1 MVQGDIKKNDL
12 NSFVKRVQEHM
23 ERFVEHAEPN
33 LMLAA
38 IMGGFGFPLYYFVLH
53 DFYPQSYENLPLR
66 LLNSVVCFSWGAYRF
81 MPDWIKRFFPVY
93 FIISVLYII
102 PYYFSFM
109 LLKNEFSTV
118 WVMST
123 MGGLILMTLLVYDW
137 KYLCGMI
144 VSGYG
149 LAWMTVFFIDGK
161 VSYTY
166 FREVYIFVYMFSVMG
181 SIIAT
186 HKRQT
191 INRIR
196 MVFMRSLSG
205 TIAHEMRNPLNAIVN
220 AIEAIQSILPE
231 RPSASSRE
239 EIFMISR
246 NSLEAVNDVIDEAS
260 DIVRRGNKIIDSILT
275 AMQGGEVDIKSFRR
289 RSATT
294 TIHSAI
300 DTFAYSAPEE
310 KKLIHIDTRED
321 FEFFGDKDLLVYVLF
336 NLIKNALYYK
346 NKPSFSIAITTESHP
361 SGNFI
366 RVRDTGPGVPVG
378 KRELIFESF
387 YTHGKTGGNG
397 LGLSFCRRVINSF
410 GGHIVCHSKE
420 QEWTEFEI
428 MLPVY
433 HSDKVLQ
440 LKKDILKKKQVLLV
454 DDESSQRQLLM
465 NLFLEWNCK
474 PDEAA
479 SGEAAI
485 KMASYKA
492 YDLILMDI
500 DMPGKTGYETAETL
514 RSGNGLPANLS
525 QHYREIPLLGL
536 NEQSVTTHVHH
547 HGHGRKH
554 TCVGRLYSKPIEKKI
569 LEEIF
574 EQFFFTETAQG
585 KQLHAVDLSGT
596 RILIADDN
604 ATNRK
609 FLRVVLEHSGC
620 RVFEAEH
627 GLEAIDKLEQA
638 DIDIVLMDIEMPVMG
653 GIDAVRLI
661 RGGSVFH
668 RFRRYREVPI
678 IALTGHTDQDSVDG
692 IMRSGVNAHLSKPV
706 AKKELIATLSFWL
719 QRNSGIPG
727 EVQGCEEIAAKDKEA
742 KAGYLDSETLEMLME
757 TLGREGIAELFD
769 IFRTDTE
776 KLLEKIDEAV
786 QTQENRDVAY
796 LAHTLKGSAGTIGAI
811 ALSVN
816 AGKLYAQLKSGRHSS
831 IDDEIKELR
840 EIYSKTQEQLDA
852 YKMMHFPQ
860 SV

>member
-1 MVQGDIKKNDL
+1 MVKREIVKNDV
-12 NSFVKRVQEHM
+12 NDFIRKVQEHM

-33 LMLAA
+33 LMFAA
-38 IMGGFGFPLYYFVLH
+38 VMGGFGFPLYYFILH
-53 DFYPQSYENLPLR
+53 DLYPQPYENLPLR
-66 LLNSVVCFSWGAYRF
+66 ILNSVVCFSWGAYRF
-81 MPDWIKRFFPVY
+81 LPDWIKRFYPVY
-93 FIISVLYII
+93 FIVSVLYVI
-102 PYYFSFM
+102 PFYFSFM
-109 LLKNEFSTV
+109 LLKNEFSEV
-118 WVMST
+118 WAMST
-123 MGGLILMTLLVYDW
+123 LGGMLLMTLLVYDW
-137 KYLCGMI
+137 KYICGMI
-144 VSGYG
+144 VTGYG
-149 LAWMTVFFIDGK
+149 LAWTTVFLLDGK
-161 VSYTY
+161 VSLTY
-166 FREVYIFVYMFSVMG
+166 FKEVYISVYMFSIMG

-239 EIFMISR
+239 EIFMINR
-246 NSLEAVNDVIDEAS
+246 NSLDAVNDVIDEAS

-275 AMQGGEVDIKSFRR
+275 AMQGGEVDIRSFRR
-289 RSATT
+289 RSAAA

-310 KKLIHIDTRED
+310 KKLIHVDTPED
-321 FEFFGDKDLLVYVLF
+321 FDFFGDKDLLVYVLF

-346 NKPSFSIAITTESHP
+346 NKPSFSIAITTESHA

-366 RVRDTGPGVPVG
+366 RVKDTGPGVPIG
-378 KRELIFESF
+378 KREQIFDSF

-433 HSDKVLQ
+433 HSDKVQQ
-440 LKKDILKKKQVLLV
+440 LKKEILRRKQVLLV
-454 DDESSQRQLLM
+454 DDEASQRQLIM
-465 NLFLEWNCK
+465 NLFMEWNCR
-474 PDEAA
+474 PDEAS
-479 SGEAAI
+479 SGDAAL
-485 KMASYKA
+485 KMASFKP

-500 DMPGKTGYETAETL
+500 DMPGKSGYETAETL
-514 RSGNGLPANLS
+514 RSGRGLAANLC
-525 QHYREIPLLGL
+525 QHYREIPVIGL
-536 NEQSVTTHVHH
+536 KEPSVLEHGHH

-554 TCVGRLYSKPIEKKI
+554 TCMGRYYSKPLEKKM

-574 EQFFFTETAQG
+574 ELIFFTETASGSQV
-585 KQLHAVDLSGT
+585 HPVDLSGV

-620 RVFEAEH
+620 RVYEAEH
-627 GLEAIDKLEQA
+627 GLEAIDRLEQT

-668 RFRRYREVPI
+668 RFQKFREVPI
-678 IALTGHTDQDSVDG
+678 IALTGHTDKDSVDG

-706 AKKELIATLSFWL
+706 AKKELISTLSFWL
-719 QRNSGIPG
+719 QRNSGMPDEATVCGGHDACIEEAVPG
-727 EVQGCEEIAAKDKEA
+727 YIE
-742 KAGYLDSETLEMLME
+742 SETLEMLME
-757 TLGREGIAELFD
+757 TLGKETLAELFD
-769 IFRTDTE
+769 IFRNDTE
-776 KLLEKIDEAV
+776 KLLEKME
-786 QTQENRDVAY
+786 ESSLKKESKDVAY
-796 LAHTLKGSAGTIGAI
+796 LAHTLKGSAGTIGAL

-816 AGKLYAQLKSGRHSS
+816 AGRIYTQLKTGR
-831 IDDEIKELR
+831 ITRLEDEITDLR
-840 EIYSKTQEQLDA
+840 EIYTKTREELDT
-852 YKMMHFPQ
+852 YRTKYLSP